1 MLIAMDDNLDWY
13 PHAFIMSDSKWDPSI
28 VEKEY
33 IYDNNDPDDALLLC
47 LQDGHD
53 LWIDAYRTTF
63 HYDNDSDNSQD
74 SPMETMK
81 HEHLVN
87 P

>member
-13 PHAFIMSDSKWDPSI
+13 PHAFIMSDSKWDPAI

-33 IYDNNDPDDALLLC
+33 IYDNNDSDDALLLC

-53 LWIDAYRTTF
+53 LCIDAYRTTF
-63 HYDNDSDNSQD
+63 STCLIFSI
-74 SPMETMK
+74 MTMIVIIHRILQWK
-81 HEHLVN
+81 